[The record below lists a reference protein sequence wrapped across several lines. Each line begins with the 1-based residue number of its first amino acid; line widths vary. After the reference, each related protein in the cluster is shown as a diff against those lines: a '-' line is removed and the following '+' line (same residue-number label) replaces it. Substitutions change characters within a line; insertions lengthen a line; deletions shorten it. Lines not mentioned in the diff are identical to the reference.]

1 MSATGSSIRNG
12 CGLVGES
19 TLPFAR
25 AVLLSLITACILSAR
40 LHCCGQATDPLA
52 GTKQIDEELNKLTQT
67 PVGRQIADI
76 ERKFSAA
83 AENVAKA
90 RQELQEQYFQ
100 LERTDAYKEYQKQ
113 RQALEEKRDTEW
125 SQERKAMAEAA
136 RKLYSARHE
145 ELKKLAARETPHA
158 QELGLDVFTFPR
170 LDGSTSTHPLS
181 VIVASRVLGAPY
193 EWIYP
198 EPTGS
203 PWRPHPTLP
212 ADLFLFDENE
222 YFPPLEKAEFALAA
236 SRVVAKPAKAGHDR
250 LAIMINS
257 LLAISTS
264 THDAYTNLVEG
275 NCDLNLAARAPS
287 AEELALAKKKGVT
300 LELRPIAR
308 DALVFIVNHRNSVK
322 SIGRNELLEI
332 YQGKLGNW
340 AQLGGAATNI
350 AALWRERNSGSRELF
365 DALIAKGQHLP
376 EPPAW
381 KADLFS
387 NSMAGPFNRV
397 TQDVNSLGYSVYYY
411 EHFMALSPYTW
422 TVAID
427 GVEPSGESIASGK
440 YPLIADVYAAYRA
453 GEPSNSPGMKLLA
466 WLLSTE
472 GQAVVRESGYVPVR

>member
-1 MSATGSSIRNG
+1 MA
-12 CGLVGES
+12 
-19 TLPFAR
+19 
-25 AVLLSLITACILSAR
+25 
-40 LHCCGQATDPLA
+40 
-52 GTKQIDEELNKLTQT
+52 QT

-83 AENVAKA
+83 TENVAKA
-90 RQELQEQYFQ
+90 RQELQQQYFQ
-100 LERTDAYKEYQKQ
+100 LERTEAYEEYQKQ

-125 SQERKAMAEAA
+125 SRERKAMADAA
-136 RKLYSARHE
+136 RNLYSARHE

-158 QELGLDVFTFPR
+158 QELGLDAFTFPR

-181 VIVASRVLGAPY
+181 VIVASRVLGTPY

-275 NCDLNLAARAPS
+275 KCDLNLAARAPS
-287 AEELALAKKKGVT
+287 DDELALAKKKGVR

-322 SIGRNELLEI
+322 SITRQELVEI
-332 YQGKLGNW
+332 YQGKLRSW

-350 AALWRERNSGSRELF
+350 VPLWRERNSGSRELF
-365 DALIAKGQHLP
+365 DALIAKGQRLA
-376 EPPAW
+376 EPAW
-381 KADLFS
+381 NADLFS

-397 TQDVNSLGYSVYYY
+397 THDVNSLGYSVYYY
-411 EHFMALSPYTW
+411 EHFMALSPYTR

-427 GVEPSGESIASGK
+427 GIEPSAESIASGK
-440 YPLIADVYAAYRA
+440 YPLTADVYAAYRA
-453 GEPSNSPGMKLLA
+453 GEPPNSPGMILLA
-466 WLLSTE
+466 WLLSAE
-472 GQAVVRESGYVPVR
+472 GQAVVRESGYVPVK